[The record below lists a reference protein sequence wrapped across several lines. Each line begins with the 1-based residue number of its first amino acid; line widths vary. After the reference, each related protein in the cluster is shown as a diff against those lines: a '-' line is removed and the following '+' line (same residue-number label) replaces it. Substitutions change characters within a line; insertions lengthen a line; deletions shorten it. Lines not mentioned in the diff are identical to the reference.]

1 MTIHGEFV
9 NDSTPRERRRWLL
22 GLDPIFEGGWLHK
35 GRRARQWDVESELIA
50 LSLLGDVTV
59 DLADTK
65 SAPAQ
70 VVIKAFAL
78 GRDID
83 VSVAPGTHVELSG
96 PRLSHLRNDVVA
108 DEATQ
113 GERSVRIECHTFL
126 GDVTVRVASAQQ

>member
-96 PRLSHLRNDVVA
+96 LRLSRPA
-108 DEATQ
+108 Q
-113 GERSVRIECHTFL
+113 RRRRRSRQRRVRDQYPHRGSGAF
-126 GDVTVRVASAQQ
+126 G